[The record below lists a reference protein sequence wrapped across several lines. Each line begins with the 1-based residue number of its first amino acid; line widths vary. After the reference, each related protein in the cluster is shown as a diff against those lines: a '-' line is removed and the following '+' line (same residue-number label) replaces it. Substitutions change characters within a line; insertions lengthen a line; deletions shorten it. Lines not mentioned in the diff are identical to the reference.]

1 MSDFVLDEMTI
12 VPIKN
17 TQSTGYTELSV
28 GTIVEAMQTNNWG
41 NAFVL
46 VDLGDNKPGL
56 YVRFFIIPGNTAYLG
71 TKEYIDHGYWV
82 GVQGSD
88 GNNVYEN
95 TNRLIGWDGSK
106 LWISQNQA
114 YFDSK
119 TVDGIAYECVGGNLA
134 DYGNQQAFYLP
145 NTIEDIYIDNVLQPK
160 YNVTISVD
168 YTVPQ
173 NNYEY
178 VKLVYKENR
187 IPADI
192 TDGKSIDLDP
202 TATTAEI
209 TGLKNELG
217 TKYYFAIF
225 TDKSVSDE
233 FVYEVTEPIPRF
245 SMAKKFK
252 SDNGTFNYNIPSW
265 IEDRVLQVLESDPS
279 TTTIYFDVENYPEV
293 ANLYSHQFVEYP
305 LQFRTYYGTYPE
317 TGSRPATSSYIAK
330 DYKLE
335 WLWTSGSA
343 YRDETDYL
351 KTNGEWVSV
360 YTQGSGRS
368 RADSNFES
376 FVAEMFILDHIEKK
390 GYPAYFSWAHSE
402 NWSGRKYQC
411 QISKMGTG
419 SRYADLATAIY
430 NALK

>member
-1 MSDFVLDEMTI
+1 MNNAI
-12 VPIKN
+12 V
-17 TQSTGYTELSV
+17 
-28 GTIVEAMQTNNWG
+28 
-41 NAFVL
+41 
-46 VDLGDNKPGL
+46 
-56 YVRFFIIPGNTAYLG
+56 
-71 TKEYIDHGYWV
+71 
-82 GVQGSD
+82 
-88 GNNVYEN
+88 NVSY
-95 TNRLIGWDGSK
+95 D
-106 LWISQNQA
+106 
-114 YFDSK
+114 
-119 TVDGIAYECVGGNLA
+119 
-134 DYGNQQAFYLP
+134 
-145 NTIEDIYIDNVLQPK
+145 
-160 YNVTISVD
+160 
-168 YTVPQ
+168 VPS
-173 NNYEY
+173 NDYEY
-178 VKLVYKENR
+178 VKLVYKQDR
-187 IPADI
+187 IPADV
-192 TDGKSIDLDP
+192 TDGTVVDLDP
-202 TATTAEI
+202 TATSVQVN
-209 TGLKNELG
+209 GLSEVLG
-217 TKYYFAIF
+217 TKYYFVIF

-233 FVYEVTEPIPRF
+233 FMYEVTEPIPRF

-252 SDNGTFNYNIPSW
+252 TDNGTFNYNIPSW
-265 IEDRVLQVLESDPS
+265 IEDRVLSVLRTDPS
-279 TTTIYFDVENYPEV
+279 TTTIYFDVENYPAV

-317 TGSRPATSSYIAK
+317 TGSRPATSNYIAK

-368 RADSNFES
+368 RADNNFES

-411 QISKMGTG
+411 QISKMGTN

>member
-1 MSDFVLDEMTI
+1 MGDFILDEMTI

-17 TQSTGYTELSV
+17 TQSAGYTELSV

-82 GVQGSD
+82 GVQGSN

-119 TVDGIAYECVGGNLA
+119 TVDGIAYECVGGNVA
-134 DYGNQQAFYLP
+134 DYGEQQAFYLP
-145 NTIEDIYIDNVLQPK
+145 NTITDIYIDKVLQPK

-173 NNYEY
+173 NDYEY

-187 IPADI
+187 IPANV
-192 TDGKSIDLDP
+192 TDGKAVDLDP
-202 TATTAEI
+202 TATKAKI

-225 TDKSVSDE
+225 TDKCVSDE
-233 FVYEVTEPIPRF
+233 FQYEVGEPTYHPYILP
-245 SMAKKFK
+245 SPNAKFK
-252 SDNGTFNYNIPSW
+252 LQQVSNNLGAEVTINQIAQMLVTATGSELYDSFLLFNAAKNVRGYMVAAFRSDEFMQGNGLRLLDN
-265 IEDRVLQVLESDPS
+265 DGVQDP
-279 TTTIYFDVENYPEV
+279 T
-293 ANLYSHQFVEYP
+293 A
-305 LQFRTYYGTYPE
+305 TYYTCWNFPSKFKEYTRFLLSDDGTSLVQQQYYATFSNQYEGTDGTYY
-317 TGSRPATSSYIAK
+317 TGQAYSGAAAMPLVYYTPKNKYDTVYI
-330 DYKLE
+330 
-335 WLWTSGSA
+335 
-343 YRDETDYL
+343 
-351 KTNGEWVSV
+351 NGEQV
-360 YTQGSGRS
+360 
-368 RADSNFES
+368 
-376 FVAEMFILDHIEKK
+376 
-390 GYPAYFSWAHSE
+390 
-402 NWSGRKYQC
+402 
-411 QISKMGTG
+411 
-419 SRYADLATAIY
+419 
-430 NALK
+430 

>member
-82 GVQGSD
+82 GVQGSN

-173 NNYEY
+173 NDYEY

-187 IPADI
+187 IPADV
-192 TDGKSIDLDP
+192 TDGKAVDLDP

-217 TKYYFAIF
+217 TKYYFVIF
-225 TDKSVSDE
+225 TDKTTSDEMLYIVDGMWDGTEIPILWSGQNNKLTVQIYNSSIVFKLYTGNTVIYSFTSQTGTAVSDISKINIGFLVDSE
-233 FVYEVTEPIPRF
+233 NEI
-245 SMAKKFK
+245 AKPSFI
-252 SDNGTFNYNIPSW
+252 YNM
-265 IEDRVLQVLESDPS
+265 
-279 TTTIYFDVENYPEV
+279 
-293 ANLYSHQFVEYP
+293 
-305 LQFRTYYGTYPE
+305 
-317 TGSRPATSSYIAK
+317 GSSSYK
-330 DYKLE
+330 YNSE
-335 WLWTSGSA
+335 SP
-343 YRDETDYL
+343 TD
-351 KTNGEWVSV
+351 
-360 YTQGSGRS
+360 
-368 RADSNFES
+368 
-376 FVAEMFILDHIEKK
+376 AEMALI
-390 GYPAYFSWAHSE
+390 
-402 NWSGRKYQC
+402 
-411 QISKMGTG
+411 
-419 SRYADLATAIY
+419 YAWLSAGLPSA
-430 NALK
+430 